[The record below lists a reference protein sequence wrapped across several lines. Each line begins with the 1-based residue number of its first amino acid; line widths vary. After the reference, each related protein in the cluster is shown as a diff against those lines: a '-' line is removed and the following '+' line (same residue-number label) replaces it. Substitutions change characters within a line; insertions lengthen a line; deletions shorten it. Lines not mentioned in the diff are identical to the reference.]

1 MVFCPEK
8 TLTSV
13 IAHIHYFPLDNWR
26 GRAHTYDVMSHLNE
40 LFPYTALTLGL
51 ISHKKSLITI
61 FCHKHKIKNF
71 IKKFGIFHLKK
82 FQQPSILV
90 YIWNKIAI
98 KLINEF

>member
-40 LFPYTALTLGL
+40 LFPYTALTLVEEL
-51 ISHKKSLITI
+51 MSPIITPFVLFFVVRPKASAI
-61 FCHKHKIKNF
+61 VDFFRNF
-71 IKKFGIFHLKK
+71 TVDVTGVGDICR
-82 FQQPSILV
+82 
-90 YIWNKIAI
+90 
-98 KLINEF
+98 

>member
-40 LFPYTALTLGL
+40 LFPYTALTLGM
-51 ISHKKSLITI
+51 ISHKKVTNN
-61 FCHKHKIKNF
+61 NF
-71 IKKFGIFHLKK
+71 WS
-82 FQQPSILV
+82 Q
-90 YIWNKIAI
+90 A
-98 KLINEF
+98 